1 MNTRWQCR
9 CRYRY
14 RVCNNPQ
21 KEYIWKQ
28 WRTEVKIKEIKD
40 LQSEAKKVNVGKGF
54 AGVKQRYDWNRT
66 AECMPE
72 VVTRVVIGMNASRTV
87 MMVCRSQEKESLK
100 AQVDTKWEN
109 EKVLLELE
117 KDGKKLWFRFPT
129 CPRWHQV
136 AEGRT
141 DATQWGRDWY
151 TPIWWWSWLRSV
163 ILVEVLI
170 SVEMLKLDEGRT
182 CLFLVSD
189 EMILGSW
196 CSWTSKSW
204 SLLVMWS
211 LLRCWTWMR

>member
-1 MNTRWQCR
+1 MKMWRWAQEHEGQNMSQSKRRHVEQWNSNMNTRWQCR

-40 LQSEAKKVNVGKGF
+40 LQSEAEKVNAGKGF
-54 AGVKQRYDWNRT
+54 AGVKQRYDWNIT
-66 AECMPE
+66 AECTPK

-87 MMVCRSQEKESLK
+87 MIVCKGQEKESLK

-129 CPRWHQV
+129 CLRWHQ
-136 AEGRT
+136 AAG
-141 DATQWGRDWY
+141 G
-151 TPIWWWSWLRSV
+151 
-163 ILVEVLI
+163 
-170 SVEMLKLDEGRT
+170 
-182 CLFLVSD
+182 
-189 EMILGSW
+189 
-196 CSWTSKSW
+196 
-204 SLLVMWS
+204 
-211 LLRCWTWMR
+211 